1 MNSLN
6 NDLNGWLVINKDL
19 GMTSRQV
26 VNIIKKTL
34 NVKKIGHAGT
44 LDPLATGVL
53 ALAIGK
59 ATKTVKYIMD
69 GMKKYSFTIKWGIS
83 TDTQDAE
90 GKIVSKSN
98 KKLDKIKLNSVLKSF
113 IGEKNQIP
121 PKFSAVK
128 VKGKRAYELARNGKE
143 FSLKPKKVFLKKIRV
158 VQNNINKNNY
168 TKFEIECGK
177 GFYVRSLVRD
187 ICKKL
192 NMDGYVI
199 ELKRIESEPFNL
211 KSSISIK
218 DFLRLYEKNDWKNNF
233 LPIYSVLNKIK
244 YVGK

>member
-6 NDLNGWLVINKDL
+6 NDLNGWLIINKDL

>member
-6 NDLNGWLVINKDL
+6 NDLNGWLIINKDL
-19 GMTSRQV
+19 GMTSRKV

-53 ALAIGK
+53 ALAVGK

-69 GMKKYSFTIKWGIS
+69 GIKKYSFTIKWGIS

-90 GKIVSKSN
+90 GKITSKSN
-98 KKLDKIKLNSVLKSF
+98 KKPDKIKLKSILKNL

-143 FSLKPKKVFLKKIRV
+143 FTLKPKKVFLKKVRV

-218 DFLRLYEKNDWKNNF
+218 DFLRLYEKNDWKNF
-233 LPIYSVLNKIK
+233 LLPIYSVLNKIK

>member
-1 MNSLN
+1 MNSFN
-6 NDLNGWLVINKDL
+6 NDLNGWLVIYKDL

-90 GKIVSKSN
+90 GKITSKSN
-98 KKLDKIKLNSVLKSF
+98 KKLDKIKL
-113 IGEKNQIP
+113 
-121 PKFSAVK
+121 
-128 VKGKRAYELARNGKE
+128 
-143 FSLKPKKVFLKKIRV
+143 
-158 VQNNINKNNY
+158 
-168 TKFEIECGK
+168 
-177 GFYVRSLVRD
+177 
-187 ICKKL
+187 
-192 NMDGYVI
+192 
-199 ELKRIESEPFNL
+199 ES
-211 KSSISIK
+211 I
-218 DFLRLYEKNDWKNNF
+218 
-233 LPIYSVLNKIK
+233 
-244 YVGK
+244 

>member
-1 MNSLN
+1 MNSVKN
-6 NDLNGWLVINKDL
+6 NLNGWLIINKDL

-53 ALAIGK
+53 ALAVGK

-90 GKIVSKSN
+90 GKIISKSN
-98 KKLDKIKLNSVLKSF
+98 KKPNKIKLNSILKNLV
-113 IGEKNQIP
+113 GEKNQIP
-121 PKFSAVK
+121 PKFSAIK
-128 VKGKRAYELARNGKE
+128 VNGKRAYDLARNGKK
-143 FSLKPKKVFLKKIRV
+143 FTLKSRKVFLKNIRV
-158 VQNNINKNNY
+158 VEKNIDS
-168 TKFEIECGK
+168 TSFEIECGK

-192 NMDGYVI
+192 NVDGHVI
-199 ELKRIESEPFNL
+199 KLKRIESEPFNL
-211 KSSISIK
+211 KSSISIE
-218 DFLRLYEKNDWKNNF
+218 DFLRLYKKNDWKNFF